1 MKIFCKILFLTVLY
15 RTMKFVSMQTLY
27 WPGKVDHNP
36 PETKFDKFELPTAGS
51 NPSLIFNLESVV
63 QI

>member
-1 MKIFCKILFLTVLY
+1 
-15 RTMKFVSMQTLY
+15 MKFVSMQTLY

-36 PETKFDKFELPTAGS
+36 PETKFNKFELPTAGS